1 MVGGRPSQID
11 GEHAAAIGEGGGEM
25 CFASRIFPMT
35 TVSHP
40 HIESAADGTALDE
53 LPVIDINRL

>member
-1 MVGGRPSQID
+1 M
-11 GEHAAAIGEGGGEM
+11 A
-25 CFASRIFPMT
+25 

-40 HIESAADGTALDE
+40 HIESAADGTSLDE

>member
-1 MVGGRPSQID
+1 
-11 GEHAAAIGEGGGEM
+11 M
-25 CFASRIFPMT
+25 CFASRIFPMA